1 MFRHVSSGFKELLS
15 NGIVRDFFLQENFP
29 NSAFEPYL
37 LDQGLLNSKLVGDF
51 QTFDWISQWLE
62 LHRVSSGFIVFH
74 QHFIMFHPPESQ
86 QQTIQPAVLLQDH
99 LFVLV
104 LIEAALGRNGKF
116 DTNLDVQLSS
126 FIKCHDVFF
135 TVLPF
140 LMLHPRRLTW
150 NLKI

>member
-1 MFRHVSSGFKELLS
+1 MG
-15 NGIVRDFFLQENFP
+15 GIFLQENFP

-37 LDQGLLNSKLVGDF
+37 LDQVLLNSKLVGDF
-51 QTFDWISQWLE
+51 QTFDWISQWQE

-104 LIEAALGRNGKF
+104 LIEAALGKMGNSTQIFMSKAASL
-116 DTNLDVQLSS
+116 NVMS
-126 FIKCHDVFF
+126 FSRFCHF
-135 TVLPF
+135 
-140 LMLHPRRLTW
+140 
-150 NLKI
+150 